1 MSKDNNRNKLKY
13 VIVSPRNNGGGAIVL
28 HALCKYLNDLGY
40 EAEMF
45 YSGYFSKPGSF
56 FFWYKWIMFTVKDLW
71 KLASAPLLAKMFK
84 RYYFNYI
91 DVPIRGLPRK
101 YLPWVD
107 NNTIVVYPEI
117 DKGNFLNA
125 KNVVRWLLYQHTYKD
140 GEYDKEKDLFV
151 CYRHVFNDSKLNP
164 KEITLYCPYFN
175 LDLYK
180 RTNFGERSGACYI
193 VRQGRNRSDL
203 PAKFDGIVIDDLFE
217 QEKVEVF
224 NKCKYCISYDT
235 ETAYSDI
242 AALCGCI
249 SIVVP
254 EPGKT
259 ITDYRNEYD
268 KRYGIAVGF
277 DDKEIN
283 YAKDT
288 VELLHKELKKLNKTS
303 RNSVSDFAMYCNSIF
318 YDTVV
323 ENNMK

>member
-1 MSKDNNRNKLKY
+1 M
-13 VIVSPRNNGGGAIVL
+13 I
-28 HALCKYLNDLGY
+28 
-40 EAEMF
+40 
-45 YSGYFSKPGSF
+45 
-56 FFWYKWIMFTVKDLW
+56 
-71 KLASAPLLAKMFK
+71 
-84 RYYFNYI
+84 
-91 DVPIRGLPRK
+91 
-101 YLPWVD
+101 
-107 NNTIVVYPEI
+107 
-117 DKGNFLNA
+117 
-125 KNVVRWLLYQHTYKD
+125 
-140 GEYDKEKDLFV
+140 
-151 CYRHVFNDSKLNP
+151 
-164 KEITLYCPYFN
+164 
-175 LDLYK
+175 
-180 RTNFGERSGACYI
+180 
-193 VRQGRNRSDL
+193 
-203 PAKFDGIVIDDLFE
+203 
-217 QEKVEVF
+217 
-224 NKCKYCISYDT
+224 